1 MEYKDFISKLYIKGA
16 GSQKAEL
23 TRDLFLS
30 AVNDT
35 SVITD
40 KRDSISVYKG
50 YNRGNPINEIADD
63 VINNLKQSGIEPCI
77 EEYLNKM
84 HGKKSEN
91 VQKICCKLKEY
102 IPDITPEN
110 ICNRIAVFFIDE
122 VLRPAAKEYE
132 KTISST
138 KDNSTR
144 NDPASVQ
151 EAKNVENGIDGYS
164 EDNNVNI
171 TNKNINNITETNSLS
186 DINAADK
193 EKMKKITQKI
203 IHSFDKMK
211 HVLEEECDYIAE
223 SKKNKSNEDEIKEGL
238 KEYEIQLAEQFIS
251 FNMLNLKLISFRKIY
266 PDRGSG
272 PLFEL
277 ANIFCKFEL
286 DALTCTLSKT
296 NEYHFS
302 DIMNKYESALVGF
315 RDFIFNN

>member
-1 MEYKDFISKLYIKGA
+1 
-16 GSQKAEL
+16 
-23 TRDLFLS
+23 
-30 AVNDT
+30 
-35 SVITD
+35 
-40 KRDSISVYKG
+40 
-50 YNRGNPINEIADD
+50 
-63 VINNLKQSGIEPCI
+63 
-77 EEYLNKM
+77 
-84 HGKKSEN
+84 
-91 VQKICCKLKEY
+91 
-102 IPDITPEN
+102 
-110 ICNRIAVFFIDE
+110 
-122 VLRPAAKEYE
+122 
-132 KTISST
+132 
-138 KDNSTR
+138 
-144 NDPASVQ
+144 
-151 EAKNVENGIDGYS
+151 
-164 EDNNVNI
+164 
-171 TNKNINNITETNSLS
+171 
-186 DINAADK
+186 
-193 EKMKKITQKI
+193 MKKITQKI